1 MTGAEHYRKA
11 EELIG
16 KAADPQVGMLEQ
28 RRQDTIA
35 LAQVH
40 ATLAHA
46 AAAAELAANTTEPR
60 EISMHGRCQ
69 PNGYGFND
77 YDLPYGDRK

>member
-28 RRQDTIA
+28 RRADTIA

-46 AAAAELAANTTEPR
+46 AAAAELAANTDL
-60 EISMHGRCQ
+60 
-69 PNGYGFND
+69 PNRADSLGHDYPSGYGFND
-77 YDLPYGDRK
+77 YDLPYADRK